1 MGLVY
6 KYAFGKRWSRGNGL
20 LPNGMPPDKDFLAI
34 KAIKDQQAAGSCD
47 EAVTSR
53 HSACGIIDGP
63 NNRNLQTS

>member
-1 MGLVY
+1 MGLDY

-20 LPNGMPPDKDFLAI
+20 LPPDKDFLAI

-47 EAVTSR
+47 GAGLKAVTSR

>member
-1 MGLVY
+1 MGLDY

-20 LPNGMPPDKDFLAI
+20 LPLDKDFLAI